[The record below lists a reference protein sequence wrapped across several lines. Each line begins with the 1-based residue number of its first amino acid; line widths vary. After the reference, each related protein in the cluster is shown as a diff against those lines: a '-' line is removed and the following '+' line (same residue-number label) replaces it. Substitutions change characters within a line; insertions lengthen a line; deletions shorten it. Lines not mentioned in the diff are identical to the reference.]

1 MKLTDEQIAAV
12 VRKVSDRLT
21 AEPSA
26 APSRDEVLPQKIAL
40 QDGVFDD
47 MERCFDAAWEAYRI
61 LEAGTLD
68 VRCAIIAAMRQAAV
82 EAAPML
88 SRLAVE
94 ETGLGR
100 ADDKVKKNILVA
112 TKTPGTEAL
121 KPEAFTGDHGMT
133 LTEWAPYGV
142 ICSITPCT
150 NPTETI
156 ICNAIGMVAAGNSV
170 IFNPHPLATRTSQR
184 CVQLLNR
191 AVVKAGG
198 PANLLSTL
206 AEPTIE
212 SATAFM
218 KHSRLPLL
226 VVTGGPAV
234 VKAAMACGKKVIA
247 AGPGNPPAVVDET
260 ADIGKA
266 GRDIVAGASLDNNIV
281 CTDEKVVIAVD
292 KIADELKAAMR
303 KHGAYEL
310 NRDQARKLNELVI
323 ATPPTSTQRGE
334 PRKEWIG
341 KDATKILAELGVK
354 VDDSIRLVIV
364 DVPADDPLVR
374 TEQLMPALPIV
385 RVASVDEGI
394 ALAKDV
400 EGGCRHTASMWSRN
414 IDKLHA
420 MARTINTSIFVKNGP
435 NYAGLG
441 LGGEGFTSFTIASP
455 TGEGLTCAR
464 HFVRHRR
471 CTLVDAFRIV

>member
-1 MKLTDEQIAAV
+1 MKLTEEQIAAI
-12 VRKVSDRLT
+12 VRKVTDRL
-21 AEPSA
+21 ASEPPA
-26 APSRDEVLPQKIAL
+26 APPDDALAKEIARE
-40 QDGVFDD
+40 DGVFDD
-47 MERCFDAAWEAYRI
+47 MERCFDAAWEAYRV
-61 LEAGTLD
+61 LESGTLD

-94 ETGLGR
+94 ETKLGR
-100 ADDKVKKNILVA
+100 ADDKVRKNLLVA

-156 ICNAIGMVAAGNSV
+156 VCNAIGMVAAGNSV
-170 IFNPHPLATRTSQR
+170 IFNPHPLAKRTSQR

-191 AVVKAGG
+191 AIVKAGG
-198 PANLLSTL
+198 PPNLLSTL

-212 SATAFM
+212 TATAFM
-218 KHSRLPLL
+218 KHPRLPLL

-260 ADIGKA
+260 ADFCKA

-292 KIADELKAAMR
+292 GIADGLKAAMR
-303 KHGAYEL
+303 EHGAYEL

-323 ATPPTSTQRGE
+323 ATPPTNGRRGE

-341 KDATKILAELGVK
+341 QGAAKILAELGIT
-354 VDDSIRLVIV
+354 VDDSIRLVV
-364 DVPADDPLVR
+364 TDVPADDPLVR
-374 TEQLMPALPIV
+374 TEQLMPVLPIV
-385 RVASVDEGI
+385 RVGNADEGI

-400 EGGCRHTASMWSRN
+400 EAGCRHTASMWSRN

-441 LGGEGFTSFTIASP
+441 LGGEGFCSFTIASP

>member
-1 MKLTDEQIAAV
+1 MKLTEEQIATI
-12 VRKVSDRLT
+12 VRKVADRLDVEQPT
-21 AEPSA
+21 PKEP
-26 APSRDEVLPQKIAL
+26 DVLKEGVPL
-40 QDGVFDD
+40 EDGVHDD
-47 MERCFDAAWEAYRI
+47 IERCFDAAWEAYRQ
-61 LEAGTLD
+61 LESGTLD
-68 VRCAIIAAMRQAAV
+68 MRCAIIGAMRAAAV
-82 EAAPML
+82 EATPRL

-100 ADDKVKKNILVA
+100 TDDKVKKNILVA

-142 ICSITPCT
+142 ICSVTPCT

-170 IFNPHPLATRTSQR
+170 IFNPHPLAKRTSQL
-184 CVQLLNR
+184 CVQILNR
-191 AVVKAGG
+191 AIVSAGG
-198 PANLLSTL
+198 PPDLLTTL

-212 SATAFM
+212 TATAFM
-218 KHSRLPLL
+218 KHPRLPLL
-226 VVTGGPAV
+226 VVTGGPGV
-234 VKAAMACGKKVIA
+234 VEAAMACGKKVIA
-247 AGPGNPPAVVDET
+247 AGPGNPPVVVDET
-260 ADIGKA
+260 ADIAKA
-266 GRDIVAGASLDNNIV
+266 GRDIVLGASLDNNIV
-281 CTDEKVVIAVD
+281 CTDEKVVLCVD
-292 KIADELKAAMR
+292 GITDQLKSAMR
-303 KHGAYEL
+303 ENGAYEL
-310 NRDQARKLNELVI
+310 NREQTQKLFQLVI
-323 ATPPTSTQRGE
+323 ATPPTDGERGE
-334 PRKEWIG
+334 PKKEWIG
-341 KDATKILAELGVK
+341 KDARLILAELGIK

-364 DVPADDPLVR
+364 DVDRDAPLVR
-374 TEQLMPALPIV
+374 TEQLMPVLPIV
-385 RVASVDEGI
+385 RVRDADEGI
-394 ALAKDV
+394 ALAREV
-400 EGGCRHTASMWSRN
+400 EGGCRHTASMFSRN

-420 MARTINTSIFVKNGP
+420 MARTMNTAIFVKNGP

>member
-1 MKLTDEQIAAV
+1 MKLTEEQIAAI
-12 VRKVSDRLT
+12 VRKVSDRLA

-26 APSRDEVLPQKIAL
+26 APPPDALTCEIARE
-40 QDGVFDD
+40 DGVFDD
-47 MERCFDAAWEAYRI
+47 IDRCFDAAWEAYRF
-61 LEAGTLD
+61 LESGTLD

-82 EAAPML
+82 DAAPML

-94 ETGLGR
+94 ETRLGR
-100 ADDKVKKNILVA
+100 ADDKVKKNLLVA

-121 KPEAFTGDHGMT
+121 RPEAFTGDRGMT

-170 IFNPHPLATRTSQR
+170 IFNPHPLAKRTSQR

-191 AVVKAGG
+191 AIVSAGG
-198 PANLLSTL
+198 PPNLLSTL

-212 SATAFM
+212 TAGAFM
-218 KHSRLPLL
+218 KHPRLPLL

-247 AGPGNPPAVVDET
+247 AGPGNPPVVVDET
-260 ADIGKA
+260 ADLPKA
-266 GRDIVAGASLDNNIV
+266 GRDIVAGASLDNNII

-292 KIADELKAAMR
+292 GIADQLKILMR
-303 KHGAYEL
+303 EHGAYEL
-310 NRDQARKLNELVI
+310 SRDQAKALNAIII
-323 ATPPTSTQRGE
+323 ATPPTDGCRGE

-341 KDATKILAELGVK
+341 QDAKRILAELGVQ

-374 TEQLMPALPIV
+374 TEQLMPVLPIV
-385 RVASVDEGI
+385 RVPSVDEGI

-400 EGGCRHTASMWSRN
+400 EAGCRHTASMWSRN